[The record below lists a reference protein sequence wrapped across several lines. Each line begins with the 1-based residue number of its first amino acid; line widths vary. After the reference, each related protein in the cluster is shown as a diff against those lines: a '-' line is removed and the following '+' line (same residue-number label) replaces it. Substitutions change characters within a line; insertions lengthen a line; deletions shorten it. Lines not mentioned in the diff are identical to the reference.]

1 MYKVVVKKAQG
12 KKLKVWT
19 NMYGEPVGDTRQKLQ
34 SYIGM
39 LARTMI
45 LIDIES
51 WPKADREFQNNLW
64 TDVEVNK
71 STKDTHN
78 CNTS

>member
-1 MYKVVVKKAQG
+1 
-12 KKLKVWT
+12 
-19 NMYGEPVGDTRQKLQ
+19 MYGEPVGDTRQKLQ

-45 LIDIES
+45 PIDIES
-51 WPKADREFQNNLW
+51 WPKVDRELKNNLW

-71 STKDTHN
+71 FTKDKHN
-78 CNTS
+78 